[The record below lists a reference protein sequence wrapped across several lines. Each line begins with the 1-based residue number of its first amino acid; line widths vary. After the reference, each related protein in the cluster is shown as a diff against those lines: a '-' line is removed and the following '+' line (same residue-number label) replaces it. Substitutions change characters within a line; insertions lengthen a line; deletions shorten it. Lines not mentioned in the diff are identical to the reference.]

1 MRVGRLI
8 PTLLVLA
15 PLALPA
21 GASAD
26 DFQRIWGDYRADGQ
40 LNGCY
45 RPEELHNAGSQIP
58 PDIEQYAPGFGNA
71 LSTAQS
77 RCSAA
82 PAPQEGTAEEGEQAA
97 APVSAGTPGAA
108 APPDVTKK
116 AVREPPAPKAVAPPA
131 VGNLPDPTLDTASAV
146 VRSETPGALIALLV
160 AAGVAV
166 AFALAWTIAWLMGWS
181 PERLTKPLFAA
192 FQTVWDRLI
201 PGR

>member
-1 MRVGRLI
+1 MRLGRLI

-21 GASAD
+21 GAAAD

-77 RCSAA
+77 RCSAGAAPQDA
-82 PAPQEGTAEEGEQAA
+82 PAEEEEQA

-116 AVREPPAPKAVAPPA
+116 AVTEPPAPKAVAPPA
-131 VGNLPDPTLDTASAV
+131 IGNLPDPTLDTATAV
-146 VRSETPGALIALLV
+146 V
-160 AAGVAV
+160 
-166 AFALAWTIAWLMGWS
+166 
-181 PERLTKPLFAA
+181 
-192 FQTVWDRLI
+192 
-201 PGR
+201 